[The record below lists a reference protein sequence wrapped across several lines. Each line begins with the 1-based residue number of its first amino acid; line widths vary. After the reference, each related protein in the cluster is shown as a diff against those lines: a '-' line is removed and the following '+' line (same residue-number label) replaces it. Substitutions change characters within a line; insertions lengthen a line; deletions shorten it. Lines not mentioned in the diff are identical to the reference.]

1 MGRPMAEPKD
11 DWEDVDWEDASP
23 LRQDFSDAGSTG
35 RTPGPESVAPE
46 PYGPEFRPELAEP
59 SAMDTARG
67 AVASL
72 LQGPTFQWADEL
84 AGMHAKQNAS
94 VENIFKPDAERVD
107 PELAYTDARDSFRA
121 AEGAFRDAN
130 PKTSLGLTVL
140 GGLAAMNP
148 GALAPA
154 FSTRAVGAGVTGAIA
169 GAGAAEEAEDM
180 GFGALIGAPLGVAAQ
195 ALGEGGGALFSRFLG
210 AVGRGV
216 SRLGNA
222 IVEPSPAAATLARKG
237 VTNLTVG
244 QMAPTSKLAQLEE
257 AGTSIAG
264 IGPAIKGQRDAALG
278 SLQQATLK
286 EVLPPG
292 VAAVPPGGSIGEQ
305 LGGIRRAFDA
315 AYAPAKGHNVDP
327 TLLRK
332 SLDAIDNPA
341 IYADDA
347 LRTKLAKW
355 LTNQMTAVRLRG
367 PGGGAISDDVIA
379 LRSNLRDMSARTQN
393 EEERA
398 LLRAAED
405 EITSALDAG
414 LPPQVALALKT
425 VDQQFAKYR
434 TVADAVWSSMDQPSG
449 FTTGQFSSAV
459 RANTP
464 RRLYEEG
471 GGGALREMS
480 DAAAETIAPKI
491 PLTGM
496 RLLAAGPVPY
506 VTGPFSY
513 AANLP
518 GPKRALLGQTGVQQS
533 LRSGSW
539 TRPLIDAAKVA
550 SPETTGAATRA
561 AMGQQPSTG
570 DLVQQVAANNP
581 EALGSYAE
589 TLQRAAAE
597 GNLSLVHWSLQQKD
611 PQYRAM
617 LEALRKEQPQ

>member
-1 MGRPMAEPKD
+1 MAEPKD
-11 DWEDVDWEDASP
+11 DWEDVDDWEDTTP
-23 LRQDFSDAGSTG
+23 LRQDFSDAGATAD
-35 RTPGPESVAPE
+35 TPGPESVAPE
-46 PYGPEFRPELAEP
+46 PYGPEYRPELAEP

-67 AVASL
+67 AVASF
-72 LQGPTFQWADEL
+72 LQGPAFQWAEEM
-84 AGMHAKQNAS
+84 AGLQAKQNAA
-94 VENIFKPDAERVD
+94 VGNIFKSEAEQAV
-107 PELAYTDARDSFRA
+107 PESAYKDARDSFRA
-121 AEGAFRDAN
+121 VEGAFRKEN
-130 PKTSLGLTVL
+130 PKTALGLTVA
-140 GGLAAMNP
+140 GGLLAPNP

-154 FSTRAVGAGVTGAIA
+154 RSTRAVGAVVSGALA

-180 GFGALIGAPLGVAAQ
+180 GFGALIGAPVGVAGQ
-195 ALGEGGGALFSRFLG
+195 LVGEGAGNLFGRFLG
-210 AVGRGV
+210 TVGRGV

-244 QMAPTSKLAQLEE
+244 QMAPTSKLAQIEE

-292 VAAVPPGGSIGEQ
+292 VAAVPPGGNIGEQ
-305 LGGIRRAFDA
+305 LRGVSRAFDA
-315 AYAPAKGHNVDP
+315 AYAPAHGHNVDP
-327 TLLRK
+327 ALLRK
-332 SLDAIDNPA
+332 SLDAIDDPA

-347 LRTKLAKW
+347 IRTKVAKW

-367 PGGGAISDDVIA
+367 PGGGALSDDVIA
-379 LRSNLRDMSARTQN
+379 LRSNLRDMITGAQN
-393 EEERA
+393 QEERA

-405 EITSALDAG
+405 ELTSALDAG
-414 LPPQVALALKT
+414 LPPPVATALKS
-425 VDQQFAKYR
+425 VDRQFAKYR
-434 TVADAVWSSMDQPSG
+434 TLADAVWSSMDQPTG
-449 FTTGQFSSAV
+449 FTTGQLSSAV
-459 RANTP
+459 RGNTP

-471 GGGALREMS
+471 GGGALREIS

-496 RLLAAGPVPY
+496 RLLAAGPAPY
-506 VTGPFSY
+506 VTGPLSY

-539 TRPLIDAAKVA
+539 TRPLIDAAKAA
-550 SPETTGAATRA
+550 SPDTTGAATRA

-570 DLVQQVAANNP
+570 ELVQQVATSNP
-581 EALGSYAE
+581 EALGPYAE
-589 TLQRAAAE
+589 TIRRAAEE

-617 LEALRKEQPQ
+617 IEALRKEQPQ